1 MFASMRLVHKC
12 SSTRWLAKCKTRQ
25 RRSCRLTQWNTGPI
39 WNRNFCLEIVLVA
52 AFRTTHPAEARDIPG
67 MMKVA
72 HKLQCLDLNGFQ
84 LSTSFPQITQM
95 FSNFTWSYELHE
107 ANDANVGYFFHA
119 DGVLKSEIHD
129 RSEAEDA
136 WETRPDRFP
145 RGHINSMRSRFKTST
160 NSTHLFFGWVHWGDA
175 ALGEPFWDISQHGF
189 HIWDV
194 SSWCFCYLCS
204 CIIGCLHAQLSAGRE
219 QHSTCVPW
227 TWFAWLSLWTR
238 SPAITS
244 PIKPKKPHAR
254 DGHEVQDRSLLDG
267 WWIYSTYSI
276 YIIIYSIIQCIMI
289 MIIVRLIFT
298 FLISSSLACHPYISL
313 LSPLRIQNW
322 HSLSDVEISSSASL
336 IAMAVFDPSLPSRS
350 RSPAKCS
357 PQGASGARNG
367 TCPADPAT
375 KKTVT
380 ADSADSSQ
388 LIGLDFD
395 CTITVRHFYKSVAN
409 LLMGKPMAHPH
420 CAIFHAW
427 LKKEGVKLE
436 VPQQT
441 DVHWM
446 VSAVETLSHV
456 LGADRFRHLIRA
468 VFLGGEERIQH
479 LTAWFARK
487 DQEGIHFAI
496 ITAGVASSVSMAL
509 EAVPEWDRF
518 FPTDVV
524 LDLSQSR
531 HQVPSITGQ
540 KALILRDLRPMA
552 RIVLVD
558 DSLRE
563 DPIPTWI
570 LRRSQVKFV
579 ALPYEGTGLNLQ
591 RCADVDAELLHWS
604 SKNPSSALAAHCRSF
619 NQLGWWWPR
628 GRVWHTRAQV
638 AFFAL
643 NSATWPVLVKVVCES
658 KVHQS
663 WFCGK
668 CLQKTCSNCV
678 MGNDMTAI
686 GNEKSNAIIWKL
698 NIKGTSGDV
707 LNVLVFTS
715 PVPARWVSSVS
726 SQSQRLQLRVLL
738 KLSII
743 LAGSMVEIILEHAP
757 RPVQDMLFNTG

>member
-1 MFASMRLVHKC
+1 MDDEYTVEH
-12 SSTRWLAKCKTRQ
+12 
-25 RRSCRLTQWNTGPI
+25 
-39 WNRNFCLEIVLVA
+39 
-52 AFRTTHPAEARDIPG
+52 
-67 MMKVA
+67 
-72 HKLQCLDLNGFQ
+72 
-84 LSTSFPQITQM
+84 
-95 FSNFTWSYELHE
+95 
-107 ANDANVGYFFHA
+107 
-119 DGVLKSEIHD
+119 
-129 RSEAEDA
+129 
-136 WETRPDRFP
+136 
-145 RGHINSMRSRFKTST
+145 
-160 NSTHLFFGWVHWGDA
+160 
-175 ALGEPFWDISQHGF
+175 
-189 HIWDV
+189 
-194 SSWCFCYLCS
+194 
-204 CIIGCLHAQLSAGRE
+204 
-219 QHSTCVPW
+219 
-227 TWFAWLSLWTR
+227 
-238 SPAITS
+238 
-244 PIKPKKPHAR
+244 
-254 DGHEVQDRSLLDG
+254 
-267 WWIYSTYSI
+267 I
-276 YIIIYSIIQCIMI
+276 YIIVYSLIQCVKILV
-289 MIIVRLIFT
+289 MIIVRLILT

-322 HSLSDVEISSSASL
+322 HSLSDVEISWSASL
-336 IAMAVFDPSLPSRS
+336 IAMAVLDPSLPSRS

-357 PQGASGARNG
+357 PQGASGARSG

-380 ADSADSSQ
+380 VDSVDSSQ

-456 LGADRFRHLIRA
+456 LGVDRFRHLIRE

-479 LTAWFARK
+479 LTAWFAGK

-591 RCADVDAELLHWS
+591 RCADVDAELL
-604 SKNPSSALAAHCRSF
+604 P
-619 NQLGWWWPR
+619 
-628 GRVWHTRAQV
+628 
-638 AFFAL
+638 
-643 NSATWPVLVKVVCES
+643 
-658 KVHQS
+658 
-663 WFCGK
+663 
-668 CLQKTCSNCV
+668 
-678 MGNDMTAI
+678 
-686 GNEKSNAIIWKL
+686 
-698 NIKGTSGDV
+698 
-707 LNVLVFTS
+707 
-715 PVPARWVSSVS
+715 
-726 SQSQRLQLRVLL
+726 
-738 KLSII
+738 
-743 LAGSMVEIILEHAP
+743 
-757 RPVQDMLFNTG
+757 